1 MKIEKINDNQ
11 IRCTLNKADLAARH
25 LKISEL
31 AYGSDKAKALFRD
44 MMQQASAEL
53 GFDAEDIPLM
63 IEAIPVSAECIVL
76 IVTKVDD
83 PEELDTRFSRFSS
96 DNDDDNDS
104 FYPFDDD
111 FDDFDTIENISG
123 NSPAPTAADE
133 LDEDDN
139 SDSDDV
145 VLPDAKTANDVIN
158 LFSKVKEYLNK
169 NIEKT
174 TDDSFVPLK
183 DAILP
188 DSKDES
194 SDKQNSHTAQTE
206 TIKPVIRIYSFDNF
220 ENFESAAHVVYPLYS
235 DRNSL
240 YKDKKNNRY
249 YLVIEKITCTSRDFN
264 KTCNILSEY
273 GNKENMPASSL
284 TFFDEHYECIIKK
297 HAIQTIVKI

>member
-183 DAILP
+183 DAIQP

-240 YKDKKNNRY
+240 YKDKK
-249 YLVIEKITCTSRDFN
+249 ITDITSLL
-264 KTCNILSEY
+264 KKSHALAAILTRHAIFY
-273 GNKENMPASSL
+273 PNMV
-284 TFFDEHYECIIKK
+284 IKK
-297 HAIQTIVKI
+297 ICLQAALHFLMNIMNVLLKSMLYRPL

>member
-1 MKIEKINDNQ
+1 MNKLDELKDLITALQKKEEEKQKN
-11 IRCTLNKADLAARH
+11 TVLLVLAVLGAVAAVAG
-25 LKISEL
+25 I
-31 AYGSDKAKALFRD
+31 AYAVYRYFTPDYLDDF
-44 MMQQASAEL
+44 
-53 GFDAEDIPLM
+53 ED
-63 IEAIPVSAECIVL
+63 
-76 IVTKVDD
+76 D
-83 PEELDTRFSRFSS
+83 
-96 DNDDDNDS
+96 
-104 FYPFDDD
+104 FDDD

-249 YLVIEKITCTSRDFN
+249 YLVIEKITCTSSDFN

>member
-1 MKIEKINDNQ
+1 MAVTKQ
-11 IRCTLNKADLAARH
+11 
-25 LKISEL
+25 
-31 AYGSDKAKALFRD
+31 ALFRD

-139 SDSDDV
+139 SDDV

-169 NIEKT
+169 NFEKT

-249 YLVIEKITCTSRDFN
+249 YLVIEKITCTSSDFN